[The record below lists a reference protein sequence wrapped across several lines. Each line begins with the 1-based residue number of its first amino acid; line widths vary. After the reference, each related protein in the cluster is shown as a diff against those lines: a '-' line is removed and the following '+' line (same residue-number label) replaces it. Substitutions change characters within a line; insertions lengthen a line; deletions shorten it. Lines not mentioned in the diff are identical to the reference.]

1 MCEGIEINQA
11 NSKRQAQNNDFFLFT
26 KIILVDKTGMNYLHV
41 FALKGCRH
49 WAFSERTQEWIKSE
63 WITGPR
69 GVVCDSR
76 Y

>member
-49 WAFSERTQEWIKSE
+49 
-63 WITGPR
+63 
-69 GVVCDSR
+69 
-76 Y
+76 